1 LLFGK
6 QLRALSYYDGDA
18 LIYHPISN
26 NSLPCPIVT
35 LIVRDPTD
43 HTGLSRITGHLIF
56 VAENTFLGM
65 NHLPSLNL
73 NAIQTRLSLR
83 LLAFHVVDNFR
94 HDLGSADQ
102 KKTPELSLILSS
114 QSVDLELGELLL
126 GLDMNMSLQ
135 IRLNGAY

>member
-1 LLFGK
+1 
-6 QLRALSYYDGDA
+6 
-18 LIYHPISN
+18 
-26 NSLPCPIVT
+26 
-35 LIVRDPTD
+35 
-43 HTGLSRITGHLIF
+43 
-56 VAENTFLGM
+56 M